1 MLPSCASRSASRRFR
16 TPLAF
21 PLNCLRRRLHA
32 NHPPKPF
39 DVAILGGGITGLTAA
54 YRLSKD
60 PYCTKVT
67 LYEKSN
73 RLGGW
78 IDSEKIKVDGGDI
91 VFEYGPRT
99 LRVSEPASYA
109 LLDLIIDLGLE
120 NEMLLTSKDS
130 PAAQNRYIYY
140 PDHLVRVPSP
150 QKGAPPLRQFVDLIS
165 TLYREP
171 LFRPLLWSILA
182 EPWKRP
188 PKNVPHDESV
198 MEFVS
203 RCFGPKV
210 ADNLASSVFHGI
222 YAGNIDELSAG
233 VLLRG
238 LRDAER
244 NAARSLLGGALI
256 GWLRQAA
263 QGETL
268 FGVDDL
274 SVMDTLINTKSA
286 PHRNRLREL
295 ANGTSTLTFKNGVG
309 QLVETLTAAL
319 KRSDKVEI
327 LTNVDVTGIS
337 QDEQTQDLTV
347 ECGPQNKSRV
357 HNHLIA
363 TIPPSEFLKISP
375 QSTQDQEGLSRTLS
389 DVPRSKWGG
398 DRKHQDAVSVMVINL
413 YYPDPNLVPTRGFGY
428 LIPRSVPTEQNPERA
443 LGVIFASES
452 SIGQDSAPGT
462 KLTVMMGGHYWAG
475 LKDSEYPD
483 HDTAVAMA
491 RSLLKR
497 HLGITDIPTIARTR
511 LQSRAIPQPTV
522 GHAQCTQYWAVR
534 MRTHY
539 YERISLA
546 GAWYSV
552 RGTGV
557 VDAIRQAYIAAAF
570 HAKAYDIP
578 PRVLDAVERSF
589 RKDLDPIGFNAK
601 PYGMTPMVPNALD
614 SSILSSPHFSISTL
628 AIPTHFEPGA
638 IPGAPCLDL
647 RLTRDEVRCIQ
658 HHFSTFEPQ
667 RQSK

>member
-1 MLPSCASRSASRRFR
+1 MLPSFAPRSALRHFR
-16 TPLAF
+16 TPLVF
-21 PLNCLRRRLHA
+21 SCNCVRRRLHDK
-32 NHPPKPF
+32 PLPF
-39 DVAILGGGITGLTAA
+39 DVAIIGGGITGLTAA

-60 PYCTKVT
+60 PYCKKVT

-78 IDSEKIKVDGGDI
+78 IDSEKFKVDGGDI

-120 NEMLLTSKDS
+120 NEMLLTPKSS

-150 QKGAPPLRQFVDLIS
+150 QEGVSPLRQLVDLIW

-171 LFRPLLWSILA
+171 LFRPVLAALLA

-188 PKNVPHDESV
+188 PRDVPDDESV

-203 RCFGPKV
+203 RCFSPEI
-210 ADNLASSVFHGI
+210 ANNLVSSVFHGI
-222 YAGNIDELSAG
+222 YAGNIDQLSAAT
-233 VLLRG
+233 LLRG

-244 NAARSLLGGALI
+244 DAARSGRGGALI
-256 GWLRQAA
+256 SWLRNAA
-263 QGETL
+263 KGERL
-268 FGVDDL
+268 FAVEDL
-274 SVMDTLINTKSA
+274 SVMDMLIKTKSA
-286 PHRNRLREL
+286 SHRNHLREL
-295 ANGTSTLTFKNGVG
+295 ANGSSTLTFKNGVG

-319 KRSDKVEI
+319 KRSDKVEV
-327 LTNVDVTGIS
+327 LTNIDVKGIS
-337 QDEQTQDLTV
+337 LHEETWDLTV
-347 ECGPQNKSRV
+347 KHGPRNNSSV
-357 HNHLIA
+357 HNYLIA
-363 TIPPSEFLKISP
+363 TIPPAELQKILP
-375 QSTQDQEGLSRTLS
+375 QATEAQQRLIGGFDHNFKTAWDGDSR
-389 DVPRSKWGG
+389 
-398 DRKHQDAVSVMVINL
+398 HQDAVSTMVVNL
-413 YYPDPNLVPTRGFGY
+413 YYPDPNLVPIRGFGY
-428 LIPRSVPTEQNPERA
+428 LIPRSIPYEQNPERA

-452 SIGQDSAPGT
+452 SLGQDSAPGT

-497 HLGITDIPTIARTR
+497 HLGITDSPTVARTR
-511 LQSRAIPQPTV
+511 LQHRAIPQPTV
-522 GHAQCTQYWAVR
+522 GHAHQLEYLSAGIKSILR
-534 MRTHY
+534 G
-539 YERISLA
+539 RITLA

-557 VDAIRQAYIAAAF
+557 VDAIRQAYVAAAY
-570 HAKAYDIP
+570 HANANDIAPPIPDALKSSAVSIPNP
-578 PRVLDAVERSF
+578 PREESEVTRV
-589 RKDLDPIGFNAK
+589 
-601 PYGMTPMVPNALD
+601 M
-614 SSILSSPHFSISTL
+614 
-628 AIPTHFEPGA
+628 PGG

-647 RLTRDEVRCIQ
+647 RITRDEARNIQ
-658 HHFSTFEPQ
+658 QNFTGPHLQ
-667 RQSK
+667 R

>member
-1 MLPSCASRSASRRFR
+1 MLPSCVSRSASRRFR
-16 TPLAF
+16 MPLTS
-21 PLNCLRRRLHA
+21 PLNCLRRLLHA

-39 DVAILGGGITGLTAA
+39 DVAIIGGGVTGLTAA
-54 YRLSKD
+54 YRLSRD

-109 LLDLIIDLGLE
+109 LLDLIIDLELE

-150 QKGAPPLRQFVDLIS
+150 QKGAAPLRQIVDLIR

-188 PKNVPHDESV
+188 PENVPHDESV

-244 NAARSLLGGALI
+244 NAARTLLGGALI

-274 SVMDTLINTKSA
+274 SVMDTLIKTKSA
-286 PHRNRLREL
+286 SHRNRLREL
-295 ANGTSTLTFKNGVG
+295 AKGTSTLTFKNGVA

-327 LTNVDVTGIS
+327 LTNADVTGIS

-347 ECGPQNKSRV
+347 ECRPENKSRV
-357 HNHLIA
+357 HDHLIA

-375 QSTQDQEGLSRTLS
+375 RIFSE
-389 DVPRSKWGG
+389 VPRSKWGG
-398 DRKHQDAVSVMVINL
+398 DPKHQDAVSVMVINL
-413 YYPDPNLVPTRGFGY
+413 YYPDPKLVPTRGFGY
-428 LIPRSVPTEQNPERA
+428 LIPRSVPAEQNPERA

-452 SIGQDSAPGT
+452 SIGQDSALGT

-522 GHAQCTQYWAVR
+522 GHAQYTDYLAVG
-534 MRTHY
+534 MRTRY
-539 YERISLA
+539 CERITLA

-578 PRVLDAVERSF
+578 PRVPDAISRMF
-589 RKDLDPIGFNAK
+589 RKRLDPLEYNAK
-601 PYGMTPMVPNALD
+601 PYGITPMVPDALK
-614 SSILSSPHFSISTL
+614 SSILSNPHF
-628 AIPTHFEPGA
+628 PTSNWSDPIHFDPGA

-667 RQSK
+667 RQSN